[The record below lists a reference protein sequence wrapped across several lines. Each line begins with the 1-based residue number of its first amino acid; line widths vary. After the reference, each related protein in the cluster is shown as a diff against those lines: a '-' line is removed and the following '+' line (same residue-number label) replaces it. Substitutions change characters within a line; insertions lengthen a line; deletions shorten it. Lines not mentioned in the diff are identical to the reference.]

1 MRFMRGL
8 QSKLTNME
16 VDKMQETQQLITKDM
31 TIGEVVSKHPQVIDT
46 LLSYG
51 LHCVGCHINTM
62 ETLEEGSM
70 GHGMPKEIFKEMLEK
85 VNEVAINEP
94 NPYNTGKD
102 IDGEIVLTEN
112 AIKKIKE
119 LITQEEK
126 AEGLRFGVV
135 PGGCSGFSYD
145 LTFDEQ
151 RENDKVMEYN
161 GLKVFIDKDHLEMLN
176 GIKIDYLE
184 TLSESGFKISN
195 PNAKSSCGCG
205 HSFS

>member
-1 MRFMRGL
+1 MRSL